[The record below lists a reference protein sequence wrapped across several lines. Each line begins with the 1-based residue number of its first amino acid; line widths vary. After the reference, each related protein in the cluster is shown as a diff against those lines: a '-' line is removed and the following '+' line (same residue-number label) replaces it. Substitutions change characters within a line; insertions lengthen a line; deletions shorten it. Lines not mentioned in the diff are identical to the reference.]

1 MSYSAYRNH
10 SDDYNSSPFRN
21 KKFRLARLGVFLIMG
36 LTVLMLGFSVFQSA
50 VVTGSATS
58 CTVTDKDRASDGN
71 GGSDMR
77 IYAEGCNGDSGMRVF
92 QVADNIFVG
101 EFASANTFA
110 EIEIG
115 KTYDLEIRGSRI
127 PVLSMFENIVEAKE
141 VSK

>member
-1 MSYSAYRNH
+1 MSYNAYRNH
-10 SDDYNSSPFRN
+10 SDDFRSSPFRN
-21 KKFRLARLGVFLIMG
+21 KKFRLARLGVFFIMG

-50 VVTGSATS
+50 VVTGSAVS

-77 IYAEGCNGDSGMRVF
+77 IYAEGCNGDSGMQVF

-101 EFASANTFA
+101 EFASSNTFA
-110 EIEIG
+110 EIEVG
-115 KTYDLEIRGSRI
+115 KTYDFETRGTRV

-141 VSK
+141 TNK